1 MKKVSALAL
10 LLVACFLFSMQ
21 LAAEPS
27 GASNGIALGATVVE
41 SKIIMK
47 EEVTAISRSET
58 VAFLAELTESVTTLF
73 LTICTTV
80 LSVTAYFAVLSHLNY
95 TAKKSYGV
103 GMQSLTDQ
111 FA

>member
-27 GASNGIALGATVVE
+27 GASNGIALGATVLE
-41 SKIIMK
+41 SKIDMK

-58 VAFLAELTESVTTLF
+58 VAFLVEVLKPIAFSLLM
-73 LTICTTV
+73 TV
-80 LSVTAYFAVLSHLNY
+80 LSVTAYFEVLGHLNY
-95 TAKKSYGV
+95 TTKKSYGV
-103 GMQSLTDQ
+103 RMQSLTDQ

>member
-27 GASNGIALGATVVE
+27 GASNGIALGATVLE
-41 SKIIMK
+41 SKIDMK

-58 VAFLAELTESVTTLF
+58 VAFLVAVLKPIVVSL
-73 LTICTTV
+73 LITV
-80 LSVTAYFAVLSHLNY
+80 LSVIAYFAVLGHLNY